1 MSAGSSAFSDG
12 WRLVPGVASVCACGV
27 RPPSAPRRRW
37 RPLRAPSLRLA
48 LPLGPPPP
56 AAVVVAAVAWAPLIS
71 LLEQKKSQT
80 IRNSLRYKFFSLKC
94 RATFKFLTHQ

>member
-27 RPPSAPRRRW
+27 RSPSAPRRRW

-48 LPLGPPPP
+48 LLLGPPPP
-56 AAVVVAAVAWAPLIS
+56 AAVVVWLRLRGLH
-71 LLEQKKSQT
+71 LLACSNKK
-80 IRNSLRYKFFSLKC
+80 NLKP
-94 RATFKFLTHQ
+94 

>member
-12 WRLVPGVASVCACGV
+12 RRLVPGVASVCACGV
-27 RPPSAPRRRW
+27 RSPSAPRRRW

-48 LPLGPPPP
+48 LLLGPPPP